1 MSEQKQTV
9 VNITFYDS
17 EDELSDENDYEDL
30 DSLNLE
36 EPDEVTED
44 LADEL
49 SPLLE
54 ETCNCEAIGKKKIKL
69 NFFDTS
75 SGTEFL
81 DQKEECDFD
90 KNENGILVL
99 PSSSEEYIKPY
110 LYQLLEKF
118 SDIDKVTFIT
128 NYKGYKFNIKK

>member
-81 DQKEECDFD
+81 DQKEDCDFD